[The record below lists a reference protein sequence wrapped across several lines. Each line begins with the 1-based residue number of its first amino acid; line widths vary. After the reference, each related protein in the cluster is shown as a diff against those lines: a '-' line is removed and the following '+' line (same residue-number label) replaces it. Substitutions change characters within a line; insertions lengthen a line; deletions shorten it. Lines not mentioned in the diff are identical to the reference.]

1 MEDGWREEVSRV
13 GRDNSHC
20 SSPRRASTR
29 SGSGWLGLFCFGA
42 GVSPNKGPV
51 DLNRSFGQRL
61 FVNQVMRAGS
71 KQKDGGGSE

>member
-1 MEDGWREEVSRV
+1 
-13 GRDNSHC
+13 
-20 SSPRRASTR
+20 
-29 SGSGWLGLFCFGA
+29 
-42 GVSPNKGPV
+42 VSPNKGPV